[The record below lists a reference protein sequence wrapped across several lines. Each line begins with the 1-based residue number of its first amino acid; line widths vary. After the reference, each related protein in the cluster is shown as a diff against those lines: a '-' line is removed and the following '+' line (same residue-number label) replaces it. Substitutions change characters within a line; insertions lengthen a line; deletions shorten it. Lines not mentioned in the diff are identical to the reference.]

1 MGALA
6 ALQWV
11 ALVALLVLLDPRGAA
26 ARMQSPSGNPL
37 IDDSVRGHHKPNPRA
52 AECVFGKQTRE
63 LGSTW
68 FADLG
73 PPFGVMYCIRC
84 ECIPIQKK
92 RRIVARVQ
100 CRNIK
105 HECPEPTCDE
115 PVLLPNR
122 CCKVCP
128 GDVGMHSPDIVQDVA
143 PTVSAEEEDKNW
155 KHFAALLTGRT
166 SRLLAHAVQGSGL
179 VAPPRNVGG
188 HVATA
193 RFTFHRKSLYYSVLT
208 PRRPR
213 AIQFVDREGSILE
226 EQAVPAQ
233 GSAYQNATGKVC
245 GVWRRLSRDYRRL
258 LREERLLVTLLWDND
273 DSVTGSVQRARSL
286 GSELLSALL
295 LPVHGNN
302 SPASEPQNPLAGA
315 GGTAIVSIS
324 SSGPSVHIAL
334 LFNGIFSPQDIL
346 DVPVSVRLETADGS
360 RQVLE
365 ETVRV
370 AKPGAELNEASV
382 TAAVSAADLRLLTRG
397 KLVLTVASASP
408 RRPRDL
414 ALAGAVQPRAVCE
427 IFQAPLSVAEATADQ
442 QEEAGNAGNSSVA
455 VAEQA
460 SDNKDRPAGQ
470 AWLYVDRH
478 GALVYSVQLSQV
490 PGETTL
496 LTLVS
501 GRGRRSVELE
511 DLTPSLHAPLGSWGW
526 ANGSV
531 SRLSPRE
538 LEQLYA
544 GELSVN
550 VATGAAASLVRGRL
564 VARPVADARDAPQ
577 PTLLTPKMAPTGS
590 TVRIAVKGPAANLTG
605 MAWFAV
611 DQDCNLNYD
620 VSLSPGSPTGTP
632 SSPLQLALEQVPF
645 LALGA
650 PVSRRVLDEFTTPQH
665 EGTGIALTHA
675 ELSRLDAGVSYV
687 DIVLPDGGA
696 ELRAELR
703 QVRVPAFCLP
713 HYSDNDVP
721 SSSSMA
727 SAGQPSNG
735 EPETLHC
742 FHETRFY
749 EDGAQ
754 WVSAQDACTMCSCHR
769 ARVQCDAV
777 VCPPLH
783 CAAPAPA
790 APGQCCGT
798 CAPAAPAQPDP
809 VTAVAAAAA
818 PAGCKL
824 GGQFHAAGT
833 SWHPYVPP
841 IGFDTCA
848 VCTCNASTLE
858 TRCERTQCP
867 PLSCSEHEAVRA
879 EPRACCKQ
887 CPKSAPVA
895 AAANGGLPQLQ
906 AEQAAPKT
914 VEEVLAEG
922 GCKNPLG
929 KPHSNGDEWHPRIS
943 SHGEYKCVK
952 CRCKD
957 GKVKCDRKRCTRS
970 ACEGQH
976 AHQALR
982 RSSALHTP
990 LHALHAPREDACC
1003 MAQCRRFRRHHN
1015 KAKTEARAESEP
1027 ARSEPRNEPR
1037 NEPRR

>member
-1 MGALA
+1 MAAAALLWLALLALA
-6 ALQWV
+6 AAPL
-11 ALVALLVLLDPRGAA
+11 GAQG
-26 ARMQSPSGNPL
+26 RMPGAGPLERHNNPL
-37 IDDSVRGHHKPNPRA
+37 IDEAGRGGHHKHNARN

-122 CCKVCP
+122 CCKTCP
-128 GDVGMHSPDIVQDVA
+128 GDSDAHSPDVVQDVA

-155 KHFAALLTGRT
+155 KHFAALLSGRT
-166 SRLLAHAVQGSGL
+166 SRLLAHAVQGAGAQGL
-179 VAPPRNVGG
+179 VAPPRNAGN

-226 EQAVPAQ
+226 EQAIPAA

-258 LREERLLVTLLWDND
+258 LREERLLVTLLWDNE

-295 LPVHGNN
+295 LPHGHGHGHG
-302 SPASEPQNPLAGA
+302 EQNPLAGA
-315 GGTAIVSIS
+315 GGTAVVSIS
-324 SSGPSVHIAL
+324 SSGPAPSVHIAL
-334 LFNGIFSPQDIL
+334 LFNGIFSPQDVL

-365 ETVRV
+365 ETLRV
-370 AKPGAELNEASV
+370 AKPAAELNEASV
-382 TAAVSAADLRLLTRG
+382 TAAVSASDLRLLTRG
-397 KLVLTVASASP
+397 KLILTVASASP
-408 RRPRDL
+408 RRSREL
-414 ALAGAVQPRAVCE
+414 ALSGAVQPRAVCE
-427 IFQAPLSVAEATADQ
+427 VFQAPLSVMEAAADQLEDGGASNSSGQSMNAVGTAEAGSAP
-442 QEEAGNAGNSSVA
+442 V
-455 VAEQA
+455 
-460 SDNKDRPAGQ
+460 DRPAGQ

-478 GALVYSVQLSQV
+478 GALVYSVQLSQI

-511 DLTPSLHAPLGSWGW
+511 DLTPSLHASNAGW

-531 SRLSPRE
+531 SRISPRE

-544 GELSVN
+544 GELAVN
-550 VATGAAASLVRGRL
+550 VATGSAASLVRGRL
-564 VARPVADARDAPQ
+564 VARPVAEARDSPQ
-577 PTLLTPKMAPTGS
+577 PILLTPKQGPTGS
-590 TVRIAVKGPAANLTG
+590 SVKIPVRGVAANLTG
-605 MAWFAV
+605 MVWFAI
-611 DQDCNLNYD
+611 DPECNLNYD
-620 VSLSPGSPTGTP
+620 VSLSPGAPTGTP
-632 SSPLQLALEQVPF
+632 TAPLHLALEQVPF
-645 LALGA
+645 LAPGA

-665 EGTGIALTHA
+665 EGGGIQLSHA

-687 DIVLPDGGA
+687 DVVLPDGSA
-696 ELRAELR
+696 ELRGELR
-703 QVRVPAFCLP
+703 QVKVPAFCLP

-721 SSSSMA
+721 A
-727 SAGQPSNG
+727 SQPSDS
-735 EPETLHC
+735 EPETPHC

-754 WVSAQDACTMCSCHR
+754 WTSAHDPCTMCSCHR
-769 ARVQCDAV
+769 TRVQCDAV
-777 VCPPLH
+777 VCPPLS
-783 CAAPAPA
+783 CASPAPA
-790 APGQCCGT
+790 APGQCCGN
-798 CAPAAPAQPDP
+798 CAAVHAAPEVPAAPVVPP
-809 VTAVAAAAA
+809 VAA
-818 PAGCKL
+818 PLGCKL
-824 GGQFHAAGT
+824 GGHFHAAGT

-841 IGFDTCA
+841 NGFDTCA
-848 VCTCNASTLE
+848 VCTCNATTLE

-867 PLSCSEHEAVRA
+867 PLACDEHEAVRA

-887 CPKSAPVA
+887 CPAKTATSAAPADA
-895 AAANGGLPQLQ
+895 AGATPPPLQ

-914 VEEVLAEG
+914 TEEILADG

-929 KPHSNGDEWHPRIS
+929 KPHLNGDEWHPRIS

-970 ACEGQH
+970 ACEAQQQQQHPLRRGAQGLGQH
-976 AHQALR
+976 GHGQ
-982 RSSALHTP
+982 SS
-990 LHALHAPREDACC
+990 EDACC
-1003 MAQCRRFRRHHN
+1003 AQQCRRFRRHHN
-1015 KAKTEARAESEP
+1015 K
-1027 ARSEPRNEPR
+1027 PR